1 MCPGWRYLLPL
12 LLVLASQPT
21 AFAWV
26 RPSFGGDGCTW
37 DATHI
42 VVVTEGEIIDGV
54 VEVQESWKGDLKK
67 GDVITVPQLAAFA
80 PEERRRV
87 AEKLFE
93 REDPS
98 RRAKVRPNHV
108 TCSRMVL
115 FLIKREEMA
124 EAGKVAKITWG
135 PADLYWKQMDVS
147 MLWVEQRH
155 VFGFVQQE
163 NPGPSELIPFDETER
178 DLHEEVTNV
187 IKVQTA
193 LRSATRPFDQAKAE
207 SAVKLLVGCSSPFVR
222 ETGITELSRSGKNAV
237 PILRRML
244 KDEGW
249 TASQP
254 VILAALADAGGVG
267 VGPDL
272 TAVMEE
278 ELAFWKKAAPGL
290 KSPRWWNGE
299 GGLEWDDVQRLR
311 AQYMKTSAALKAL
324 QELHFAGCQQV
335 VTEMRNFWRSQPQLE
350 SVGIGQ
356 MSSAC
361 ESVLNGLR

>member
-1 MCPGWRYLLPL
+1 MCRGCRYLLPL
-12 LLVLASQPT
+12 LLVLAFQPSV
-21 AFAWV
+21 FAWV
-26 RPSFGGDGCTW
+26 RPSFGGDACTW

-42 VVVTEGEIIDGV
+42 VVVTEGEKIDGV
-54 VEVQESWKGDLKK
+54 VEVQESWKGDLKI
-67 GDVITVPQLAAFA
+67 GDVITIPELAAFA
-80 PEERRRV
+80 PEEKRRV

-93 REDPS
+93 QEEPW
-98 RRAKVRPNHV
+98 RRAKVRSNHV
-108 TCSRMVL
+108 TGSRMVL
-115 FLIKREEMA
+115 FLIKREEKA

-135 PADLYWKQMDVS
+135 PADLYWKQIDVS

-178 DLHEEVTNV
+178 ELHEEVANV
-187 IKVQTA
+187 INVQTA

-254 VILAALADAGGVG
+254 VIPRCLGRCG
-267 VGPDL
+267 
-272 TAVMEE
+272 
-278 ELAFWKKAAPGL
+278 WCRRWPGL
-290 KSPRWWNGE
+290 DGWCGGRTCLLEKGGPGPEIPSVVERRGRPPEMQDDDATSPRC
-299 GGLEWDDVQRLR
+299 R
-311 AQYMKTSAALKAL
+311 QYMKTS
-324 QELHFAGCQQV
+324 GCP
-335 VTEMRNFWRSQPQLE
+335 EGSSRSFISQDASKLSPRCGTSGGPSHDSNPWE
-350 SVGIGQ
+350 SVK
-356 MSSAC
+356 
-361 ESVLNGLR
+361 